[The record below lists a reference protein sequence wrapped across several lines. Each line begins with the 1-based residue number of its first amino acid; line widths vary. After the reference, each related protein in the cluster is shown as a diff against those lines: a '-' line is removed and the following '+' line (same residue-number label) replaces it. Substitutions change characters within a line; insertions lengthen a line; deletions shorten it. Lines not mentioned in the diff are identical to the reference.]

1 MRNPRCPPAF
11 GSCAAVSNFEPRQQ
25 AETTRKM
32 DLLEQFKS
40 FIKANNLLPDGRS
53 TLLAVSGGVDSV
65 VMAHLFREAG
75 YPFGIAHCNFQ
86 LRGAASDGDELFVQ
100 QLAAEYGVLFFAKHF
115 ETKTY
120 AEQHGLSVQM
130 AARAL
135 RYDWFHEIAAEH
147 GFARI
152 ATAHN
157 LNDSVETA
165 LLNFVRG
172 TGLSGLG
179 GIAVNAA
186 GRIRPILFAARP
198 EIEHYARAHQ
208 LDWSEDSSNATDDYA
223 RNFIRHQVVPR
234 LEELNPNFLHTAE
247 RNLHR
252 LRETDEN
259 LRFLQ
264 GNYFGEKTTAPS
276 EFIIDKQKLAQLPAP
291 KQVLHEMLKPC
302 GFTSEQA
309 RQLADSLDHVGLELY
324 SNAGWRVLNDREKIL
339 IVPPQSSIPSPQ
351 SPIPIV
357 ENDLMVRLPDGS
369 KLVLMPTDIAAPFP
383 DGRDTILVGAEKL
396 RFPLH
401 LRPWLPG
408 DAFQPFGMGGHSQKL
423 QDFFTNLKLSRL
435 EKEKVWVLEN
445 GDGTIIWVLGYR
457 LDERYKVVSETGN
470 FLKISILMP
479 TASRQK

>member
-1 MRNPRCPPAF
+1 MP
-11 GSCAAVSNFEPRQQ
+11 NFELRQL
-25 AETTRKM
+25 AKTTRKM
-32 DLLEQFKS
+32 DLLKQFKN
-40 FIKANNLLPDGRS
+40 FTQANNLLPDGRP
-53 TLLAVSGGVDSV
+53 TLLAISGGVDSV

-75 YPFGIAHCNFQ
+75 IPFGIAHCNFQ
-86 LRGAASDGDELFVQ
+86 LRGEASDGDEFFVQ
-100 QLAAEYGVLFFAKHF
+100 QLATGYGVHFFSKHF

-120 AEQHGLSVQM
+120 AEQHGLSIQM

-135 RYDWFHEIAAEH
+135 RYDWFREIADEH

-179 GIAVNAA
+179 GIAVNAT
-186 GRIRPILFAARP
+186 GLIRPILFAARP

-208 LDWSEDSSNATDDYA
+208 LDWREDSSNATDDYA
-223 RNFIRHQVVPR
+223 RNFIRHQVVPL

-247 RNLHR
+247 RNLLR

-259 LRFLQ
+259 FHFLLQ
-264 GNYFGEKTTAPS
+264 NYFRAETLAPNGFS
-276 EFIIDKQKLAQLPAP
+276 IDKQKLAQLPAP
-291 KQVLHEMLKPC
+291 NQALHKMLKPC

-339 IVPPQSSIPSPQ
+339 IVPPQPSIPSPQ

-369 KLVLMPTDIAAPFP
+369 KLVLVPSDVAAPFP
-383 DGRDTILVGAEKL
+383 DGRESVLVDAEKL

-423 QDFFTNLKLSRL
+423 QDFFTNLKRSRL
-435 EKEKVWVLEN
+435 EKEKTWVLEN

-457 LDERYKVVSETGN
+457 LDERFKVVPQTGN